1 MKIGVISDIHG
12 DFLSLKAV
20 LSEFEKLDI
29 NLVLVLGDILYHG
42 PRNPMPEG
50 YNPIGVAELINNAE
64 FNFIFVKGNCDADVD
79 QLVIKYPIFQEF
91 ALVHIEGNTL
101 LLTHGDKIEN
111 FEEFMGKY
119 KGIKALLT
127 GHTHIPVVEET
138 KFGLHINPGSIS
150 LPKGG
155 SKKSFA
161 VLDIDKD
168 KFIVEFKEII

>member
-1 MKIGVISDIHG
+1 MKVGVVSDIHG
-12 DFLSLKAV
+12 DFLSLRAV
-20 LSEFEKLDI
+20 FSEFEKLDVK
-29 NLVLVLGDILYHG
+29 LVLVLGDVLYHG

-50 YNPIGVAELINNAE
+50 YNPMGVSELINNAP

-79 QLVIKYPIFQEF
+79 QLVIKYPMLQEF
-91 ALVHIEGNTL
+91 ALVHIEGTTL

-111 FEEFMGKY
+111 FEEFMKKY

-127 GHTHIPVVEET
+127 GHTHIPVVEEN

-150 LPKGG
+150 LPKDS

-161 VLDIDKD
+161 ILDIEKD
-168 KFIVEFKEII
+168 KFLVEFKEIT